1 MEPATQEIAGIASG
15 ASQGSLSGVLVL
27 LVALAILPFV
37 LTMVTS
43 FAKLV
48 IIGGILRQALG
59 TPQVPPA
66 SVITGLAILLSVHIM
81 APTLVKIERNVQAM
95 PAAGGDVSVAERYA
109 RAAQEPLR
117 EFLTKNAS
125 RKNVELFEQLH
136 VRTAKR
142 QGAQATPLQ
151 PGTTWHDLIALTPG
165 FVLTELYEAFVI
177 GFLIFIPFLVIDLV
191 VSNVLLA
198 MGMQWLSPMAVSL
211 PLKLMLFVLIDGWR
225 LIMQGVV
232 LSYS

>member
-1 MEPATQEIAGIASG
+1 MDS
-15 ASQGSLSGVLVL
+15 ASQLLTSTTGGAAPGSLSGVLVL
-27 LVALAILPFV
+27 LVALALLPFL

-59 TPQVPPA
+59 TPQIPPA
-66 SVITGLAILLSVHIM
+66 SVITGLAIILSIHIM
-81 APTLVKIERNVQAM
+81 APTMVKIGQNLETLPQATSE
-95 PAAGGDVSVAERYA
+95 VSLAERYA
-109 RAAQEPLR
+109 SAAQVPLR
-117 EFLTKNAS
+117 EFLSKNAS
-125 RKNVELFEQLH
+125 PKNVALFERLH
-136 VRTAKR
+136 LRAAER
-142 QGAQATPLQ
+142 QGVVLTPLR

-211 PLKLMLFVLIDGWR
+211 PLKLMLFVMIDGWR
-225 LIMQGVV
+225 LILQGVV